1 MKLLHW
7 GLCLLALL
15 EAGAANAAP
24 GDLAL
29 KRVMLSTGG
38 VAYLE
43 FEAEVTGNAEL
54 TLDIPLDQVDDV
66 LKSIVVY
73 DSRGGVGTA
82 SLAGRNP
89 LSQTF
94 NDLPFGEAALTSPA
108 ALLNAL
114 QGAEIKV
121 GSSHP
126 ITGQVLQVVN
136 ETIQL
141 RDQVTTVRH
150 RVSVLTATGLQQFIL
165 EDAESVSF
173 VDADLQAKVG
183 QALRDIAVHRAK
195 DRRQIKLAS
204 QGTGTRQVRVGYVVG
219 APLWK
224 ASYRMTLAA
233 SAAAEKAHLQGWA
246 VLENMSGQDWK
257 GVELTLLSGNPV
269 TFRQAIYEAYYVHR
283 PEVPVEVAGRILPR
297 PDTGIMEREE
307 AKKLGFDQIQA
318 PRGASAAANA
328 APAPPSAVSQ
338 MGKSVHKPLE
348 GSLADEPTRFRGVH
362 ADGLARAVNAAEA
375 AEGMTQV
382 SFHLP
387 TPVTIRSG
395 QSAIVPL
402 LDKDIPIVRLAL
414 YQPETS
420 ATHPLASVR
429 LKNDT
434 ANGLPPGVLT
444 LYEDSAA
451 GVGYVGDARL
461 NGVPA
466 SEERLVSYA
475 VDEKTKIA
483 REEQSTSALTRA
495 SVTQGVLHLTRVIR
509 RTTTYNVSAPAT
521 ETRRVLLE
529 HRKFENWKLLEP
541 SERSVEQTTTLYRA
555 VVDLKPREGKTVKF
569 VAEAPSFEGIRITDV
584 ADAQIAEVAASREIG
599 DTVKNAL
606 AELVRLRRALA
617 EKETAEQQVKNRI
630 EGLTADQ
637 ARIRENIA
645 KIDKES
651 SLYKRYIEKLSQQ
664 ETEFEGLQASSAK
677 AAAETQ
683 AARAAIDAYIA
694 KLNI

>member
-1 MKLLHW
+1 MQMLRW
-7 GLCLLALL
+7 GLCFLLLAGG
-15 EAGAANAAP
+15 AGAANAAP

-43 FEAEVTGNAEL
+43 FEAEITDNAEL
-54 TLDIPLDQVDDV
+54 TLDVPLDQVDDV
-66 LKSIVVY
+66 LKSVVVY
-73 DSRGGVGTA
+73 DSKGGVGTA

-89 LSQTF
+89 LFQTF

-126 ITGQVLQVVN
+126 IAGQVLQVVT
-136 ETIQL
+136 ETVQL
-141 RDQVTTVRH
+141 RDQMTTERH
-150 RVSVLTATGLQQFIL
+150 RVSVLTSTGLQQFIL

-173 VDADLQAKVG
+173 VDADLQAKVS
-183 QALRDIAVHRAK
+183 QALREIAIHRAK

-224 ASYRMTLAA
+224 ASYRMTLPAGA
-233 SAAAEKAHLQGWA
+233 EAEKAHLQGWA

-257 GVELTLLSGNPV
+257 AVELTLLSGNPV
-269 TFRQAIYEAYYVHR
+269 TFRQAIYEAYYVNR
-283 PEVPVEVAGRILPR
+283 PEVPVEVVGRVLPP
-297 PDTGIMEREE
+297 PDTGVMSREE
-307 AKKLGFDQIQA
+307 AKSGFDRRLA
-318 PRGASAAANA
+318 PANA
-328 APAPPSAVSQ
+328 AAAQAPAPRQ
-338 MGKSVHKPLE
+338 KNLDE
-348 GSLADEPTRFRGVH
+348 ADKIAGRPGIGAGRA
-362 ADGLARAVNAAEA
+362 ADLARIVDAAEV

-382 SFHLP
+382 SVRLP
-387 TPVTIRSG
+387 TPVTIGSG

-402 LDKDIPIVRLAL
+402 LDKDVPIVRLAL

-420 ATHPLASVR
+420 AAHPLASVR

-434 ANGLPPGVLT
+434 TNGLPPGVLT

-461 NGVPA
+461 NSVPA
-466 SEERLVSYA
+466 GEERLVSYA

-495 SVTQGVLHLTRVIR
+495 SMAQGVMHLTRTLR
-509 RTTTYNVSAPAT
+509 RTTSYNVSAPAT
-521 ETRRVLLE
+521 EPRRLLLE
-529 HRKFENWKLLEP
+529 QRKLENWKLLEP
-541 SERSVEQTTTLYRA
+541 PERGVEQTATQYRA
-555 VVDLKPREGKTVKF
+555 VVDLKPRESRSVKF
-569 VAEAPSFEGIRITDV
+569 VTEAPSLEGIRIDDV
-584 ADAQIAEVAASREIG
+584 NDAQIAEVAASREIG
-599 DTVKNAL
+599 DAVKNAL

-617 EKETAEQQVKNRI
+617 EKQVAEQHLKSRI
-630 EGLTADQ
+630 EELRADQ
-637 ARIRENIA
+637 ARIRENLA

-651 SLYKRYIEKLSQQ
+651 ALYKRYIEKLSQQ
-664 ETEFEGLQASSAK
+664 ETEFEGLQASSVK

-694 KLNI
+694 KLSI

>member
-1 MKLLHW
+1 MQMLRW
-7 GLCLLALL
+7 GLCFLLLAGG
-15 EAGAANAAP
+15 AGAAHAAP

-43 FEAEVTGNAEL
+43 FEAEITDNAEL
-54 TLDIPLDQVDDV
+54 TLDVRLDQVDDV
-66 LKSIVVY
+66 LKSVVVY
-73 DSRGGVGTA
+73 DSKGGVGTA

-89 LSQTF
+89 LFQTF

-126 ITGQVLQVVN
+126 IAGQVLQVVT
-136 ETIQL
+136 ETVQP
-141 RDQVTTVRH
+141 RDQMTTERH
-150 RVSVLTATGLQQFIL
+150 RVSVLTSTGLQQFIL

-173 VDADLQAKVG
+173 VDADLQAKVS
-183 QALRDIAVHRAK
+183 QALREIAIHRAK

-224 ASYRMTLAA
+224 ASYRMTLPAG
-233 SAAAEKAHLQGWA
+233 AEAETAHLQGWA

-257 GVELTLLSGNPV
+257 AVELTLLSGNPV
-269 TFRQAIYEAYYVHR
+269 TFRQAIYEAYYVNR
-283 PEVPVEVAGRILPR
+283 PEVPVEVVGRVLPPPDAGA
-297 PDTGIMEREE
+297 MSREE
-307 AKKLGFDQIQA
+307 AKSGFDRRLA
-318 PRGASAAANA
+318 PANA
-328 APAPPSAVSQ
+328 AAAQAPAPRQ
-338 MGKSVHKPLE
+338 KNLDE
-348 GSLADEPTRFRGVH
+348 ADKIAGRPGIGAGRA
-362 ADGLARAVNAAEA
+362 ADLARIVDAAEV

-382 SFHLP
+382 SFRLA
-387 TPVTIRSG
+387 TPVNIGSG

-402 LDKDIPIVRLAL
+402 LDKDVPIARLAL

-420 ATHPLASVR
+420 AAHPLASVR

-434 ANGLPPGVLT
+434 TNGLPPGVLT

-461 NGVPA
+461 NSVPA
-466 SEERLVSYA
+466 GEERLVSYA

-495 SVTQGVLHLTRVIR
+495 SMAQGVMHLTRTLR
-509 RTTTYNVSAPAT
+509 RTTTYNVSAPAM
-521 ETRRVLLE
+521 EPRRLLLE
-529 HRKFENWKLLEP
+529 QRKLESWKLLEP
-541 SERSVEQTTTLYRA
+541 PERGVEQTATQYRA
-555 VVDLKPREGKTVKF
+555 VVDLKPRESRSVKF
-569 VAEAPSFEGIRITDV
+569 ATEAPSFEGIRIVDV
-584 ADAQIAEVAASREIG
+584 NDAQIAEVAASREIG
-599 DTVKNAL
+599 DAVKNTL

-617 EKETAEQQVKNRI
+617 EKQVAEQHLKSRI
-630 EGLTADQ
+630 EELRADQ
-637 ARIRENIA
+637 ARIRENLA

-651 SLYKRYIEKLSQQ
+651 ALYKRYIEKLSQQ
-664 ETEFEGLQASSAK
+664 ETEFEGLQASSVK

-694 KLNI
+694 KLSI

>member
-1 MKLLHW
+1 MQQLLHW
-7 GLCLLALL
+7 GCCLLALVGVGT
-15 EAGAANAAP
+15 AHAAT

-54 TLDIPLDQVDDV
+54 TLDVPLDQVDDV
-66 LKSIVVY
+66 LKSVVVY
-73 DSRGGVGTA
+73 DSKGGVGAA

-94 NDLPFGEAALTSPA
+94 HDLPFGEAALTSPA

-126 ITGQVLQVVN
+126 IAGQLLQVVT
-136 ETIQL
+136 ETVQL
-141 RDQVTTVRH
+141 RDQVTTERH
-150 RVSVLTATGLQQFIL
+150 RVSVLTSTGLQQFIL

-173 VDADLQAKVG
+173 VDADLQAKVS

-195 DRRQIKLAS
+195 DRRQIQLVS
-204 QGTGTRQVRVGYVVG
+204 HGTGTRQVRVGYVVG

-224 ASYRMTLAA
+224 ASYRMTLPAGA
-233 SAAAEKAHLQGWA
+233 EAEKAHLQGWA

-269 TFRQAIYEAYYVHR
+269 TFRQAIYEAYYIDR

-297 PDTGIMEREE
+297 PDSGVMQREE
-307 AKKLGFDQIQA
+307 AKADLDQI
-318 PRGASAAANA
+318 R
-328 APAPPSAVSQ
+328 APAGARPSAPPPAELLRKKDST
-338 MGKSVHKPLE
+338 LE
-348 GSLADEPTRFRGVH
+348 GDFKLAGKPGFGGARGVH
-362 ADGLARAVNAAEA
+362 ADDLARAVNSAEA

-382 SFHLP
+382 SFRLP
-387 TPVTIRSG
+387 TPVSIGSG

-420 ATHPLASVR
+420 ATHPLASLR

-434 ANGLPPGVLT
+434 TNGLPPGVLT

-461 NGVPA
+461 IGVPA
-466 SEERLVSYA
+466 GEERLVSYA
-475 VDEKTKIA
+475 VDEKIKIA
-483 REEQSTSALTRA
+483 REEQSASALTRA
-495 SVTQGVLHLTRVIR
+495 STAQGVMHLTRTLR

-521 ETRRVLLE
+521 EPRRLLLE
-529 HRKFENWKLLEP
+529 QRKLENWKLLEP
-541 SERSVEQTTTLYRA
+541 PERSVEQTATQYRA
-555 VVDLKPREGKTVKF
+555 VVDLKPRESKTVKF
-569 VAEAPSFEGIRITDV
+569 VTEAPSFEGIRIVDV
-584 ADAQIAEVAASREIG
+584 NDEQIAEIAASREIG
-599 DTVKNAL
+599 DGVKSAL
-606 AELVRLRRALA
+606 AELVRLRSSLA
-617 EKETAEQQVKNRI
+617 EKQTAEQHLKSRI
-630 EGLTADQ
+630 DEMKVDQ
-637 ARIRENIA
+637 ARIRENLA

-651 SLYKRYIEKLSQQ
+651 ALYRRYIEKLSQQ
-664 ETEFEGLQASSAK
+664 ESEFEGLQAASAK

-694 KLNI
+694 KLSI

>member
-1 MKLLHW
+1 MKALYW
-7 GLCLLALL
+7 GAFLMTIIAP
-15 EAGAANAAP
+15 AVAAP

-38 VAYLE
+38 VSYLE
-43 FEAEVTGNAEL
+43 FEAEVTGNAVL
-54 TLDIPLDQVDDV
+54 TLDVPLDQVDDV
-66 LKSIVVY
+66 LKSVVVY
-73 DSRGGVGTA
+73 DSKGGVGTA

-94 NDLPFGEAALTSPA
+94 NDLPFGEAALASPA

-126 ITGQVLQVVN
+126 ITGQLLQVVT
-136 ETIQL
+136 ETLQL
-141 RDQVTTVRH
+141 RDQVTTERH

-165 EDAESVSF
+165 EDADSVSF
-173 VDADLQAKVG
+173 VDADLQAKVS

-204 QGTGTRQVRVGYVVG
+204 QGTGTRLVRVGYVVG

-224 ASYRMTLAA
+224 ASYRLTLPA
-233 SAAAEKAHLQGWA
+233 SASTEKAHLQGWA

-257 GVELTLLSGNPV
+257 EVELTLLSGNPV
-269 TFRQAIYEAYYVHR
+269 TFRQAIYEAYYIDR
-283 PEVPVEVAGRILPR
+283 PEVPVEVAGRILPT
-297 PDTGIMEREE
+297 PDSGVMASFKEGELGAGKDASTIEQ
-307 AKKLGFDQIQA
+307 AKRLRAADALDRDHRLRNDLALA
-318 PRGASAAANA
+318 PA
-328 APAPPSAVSQ
+328 APKGGAGGLGQGIA
-338 MGKSVHKPLE
+338 
-348 GSLADEPTRFRGVH
+348 
-362 ADGLARAVNAAEA
+362 LARTVNTAEA

-382 SFHLP
+382 SFRLP
-387 TPVTIRSG
+387 TPVSIGSG

-420 ATHPLASVR
+420 TTHPLASLR

-434 ANGLPPGVLT
+434 SNGLPPGVLT

-461 NGVPA
+461 SGLPA
-466 SEERLVSYA
+466 GEERLVSYA

-483 REEQSTSALTRA
+483 REEQSTSALMRA
-495 SVTQGVLHLTRVIR
+495 SASQGVLHLTRVTR
-509 RTTTYNVSAPAT
+509 RTTTYSVSAPAT
-521 ETRRVLLE
+521 ESRRLLIE
-529 HRKFENWKLLEP
+529 QRKLENWKLLEP
-541 SERSVEQTTTLYRA
+541 PERSVEQTATQYRT
-555 VVDLKPREGKTVKF
+555 VVELKPRESKTVKF
-569 VAEAPSFEGIRITDV
+569 VTEAPSFEGIRVADV
-584 ADAQIAEVAASREIG
+584 DDAQIAEVAASRDIS
-599 DTVKNAL
+599 DAVKNAF

-617 EKETAEQQVKNRI
+617 EKQEAEQHLKSRI
-630 EGLTADQ
+630 EELTADQ

-651 SLYKRYIEKLSQQ
+651 ALYKRYIEKLSQQ
-664 ETEFEGLQASSAK
+664 ETEFEGLQAASAK
-677 AAAETQ
+677 AATETQ
-683 AARAAIDAYIA
+683 TARAAIDAYIA
-694 KLNI
+694 KLSI